1 MIKISDISSISKAA
15 NIGALKLKY
24 FSGCSIDSRTV
35 KKDELFIAIKGESTD
50 GHKYIKDVFKR
61 NVKAVLVNKVWYDKN
76 KNLYKD
82 KTFFV
87 VKDTVTALG
96 ELARIHKYNFSVPVL
111 CVGGSNG
118 KTTTKDLISHVL
130 SKKYSVLKNEGNF
143 NNHIGLP
150 LTLLKLNKN
159 HSIAVL
165 EAGSNHFNEI
175 AYLCRIAEPHF
186 GLVTNI
192 GKEHLEF
199 FKNLAGVAKEEF
211 ELYEYL
217 NSNLGECFINLDDEF
232 SKKFRTKNK
241 GTYFSYSLNNKSDV
255 TGKFIKFDKDFKPE
269 IEIRYGLTIFNVK
282 VNAFGKHSILNGLA
296 AAAVGL
302 YFGLTVKDI
311 QKSLSTFKAES
322 SKRMEV
328 TEINGLKVINDAYNS
343 NPDSVKLGLETM
355 KEYKT
360 KGEKFIV
367 LGDMLEMGKT
377 SKDEHYNIGKMVRS
391 FGFRYLFTHGADS
404 YMTFKG
410 AGNIP
415 NNFHFE
421 DKKELSA
428 LLKAIVK
435 KGDVIYIKGSRG
447 MKMEEII
454 SELKN

>member
-1 MIKISDISSISKAA
+1 MIKTSDILSISKAA
-15 NIGALKLKY
+15 NIEALKVKV

-50 GHKYIKDVFKR
+50 GHNYLSEVFKR
-61 NVKAVLVNKVWYDKN
+61 KVKAALVNKKWYDKN

-87 VKDTVTALG
+87 VNDTVRALG

-111 CVGGSNG
+111 CIGGSNG
-118 KTTTKDLISHVL
+118 KTTTKDLTAHLL
-130 SKKYSVLKNEGNF
+130 SCKYNVLKNEGNL

-150 LTLLKLNKN
+150 LTLLKLNEK

-211 ELYEYL
+211 GLYDYL
-217 NSNLGECFINLDDEF
+217 NANLGECFINLDDEH
-232 SKKFRTKNK
+232 SKNYRKKNK

-255 TGKFIKFDKDFKPE
+255 IGKFKKFDSEFRPVL
-269 IEIRYGLTIFNVK
+269 EIRYGSTIFNVK
-282 VNAFGKHSILNGLA
+282 INSFGKHSILNGLA
-296 AAAVGL
+296 ATAIGL
-302 YFGLTVKDI
+302 YFGLSVEEIK
-311 QKSLSTFKAES
+311 KSLATFKQES
-322 SKRMEV
+322 TKRMEV
-328 TEINGLKVINDAYNS
+328 SVINGIKVINDAYNS

-377 SKDEHYNIGKMVRS
+377 SKDEHYNTGKMVRS
-391 FGFRYLFTHGADS
+391 YGFRYLFTHGEDS
-404 YMTFKG
+404 FMTFKG

-428 LLKAIVK
+428 LLRAVAK
-435 KGDVIYIKGSRG
+435 KGDVIYVKGSRG

-454 SELKN
+454 TELKN